1 MSGSVAILLNHL
13 IDASGMTGM
22 STILSRSRFKKS
34 PSWACKIFSLLPRNR
49 NTRARK
55 YQPRTDKAAIRGSGY
70 HAKCTVRLQ
79 NASVQR
85 NHCNGNGAAT
95 DTEGKLFWGR
105 RLLDFKLPTTA
116 NRDADNTWARL
127 VRWWHCSS
135 SRQSACTNSYS
146 GRWCWRWWCSY
157 YTRGASIHVQV
168 RHGYFSLIF
177 SVTFQLQ

>member
-116 NRDADNTWARL
+116 NRLRLNRVIGGEHLRRLTITNQWVARWQRTSVPTQPAL
-127 VRWWHCSS
+127 SNQRPARPTSAYVIQQVHC
-135 SRQSACTNSYS
+135 
-146 GRWCWRWWCSY
+146 
-157 YTRGASIHVQV
+157 
-168 RHGYFSLIF
+168 
-177 SVTFQLQ
+177 